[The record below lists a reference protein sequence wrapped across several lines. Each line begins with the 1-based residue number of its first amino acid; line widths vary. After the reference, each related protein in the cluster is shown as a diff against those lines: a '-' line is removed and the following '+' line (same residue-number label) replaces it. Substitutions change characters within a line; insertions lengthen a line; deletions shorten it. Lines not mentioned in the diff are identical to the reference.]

1 MPSLLW
7 SMFDKDSEEP
17 VAQLQEE
24 SMYLIR
30 SIRVGT
36 TGDPPRKSAFVS
48 LNPLPA
54 E

>member
-1 MPSLLW
+1 
-7 SMFDKDSEEP
+7 MFDKDSEKP
-17 VAQLQEE
+17 IAQQQEE

-30 SIRVGT
+30 SVRAGT
-36 TGDPPRKSAFVS
+36 TGDPPRKSGFIS